1 MTLLLEGVNRDTHF
15 AGLLVNSLTLGGQ
28 EVPHSLYTLAMKVRG
43 CSCVH
48 LSIDMRAK
56 GTVCCAGACRSA
68 PGLNTSNQCCEG
80 HHFCAS
86 CLQMQQVLNA
96 SSSICDC
103 MEQQLLVRAWLQLP
117 LCCFW
122 RARPYMLSCLLLLQT
137 GFFSEQLL
145 LMPCCCMMMKHRIR
159 FSLSHH

>member
-68 PGLNTSNQCCEG
+68 PGLNASNQCCEG

-103 MEQQLLVRAWLQLP
+103 MEQQLLWCVP
-117 LCCFW
+117 GC
-122 RARPYMLSCLLLLQT
+122 SCLCAASGVLGHT
-137 GFFSEQLL
+137 CCHVCCYCKPAFSRSN
-145 LMPCCCMMMKHRIR
+145 CC
-159 FSLSHH
+159 